1 MTTTPVESTKHRVI
15 TAICWIAAGLLLLGA
30 SLAEAAPGPDLRGDG
45 DNPADSLRYLAEAGR
60 AYLWSGALLGVG
72 GAALIVGAVGRLRAR
87 GGHPA
92 SMLMHV
98 ALVFTIVSGAM
109 FIGSGAIRMQ
119 ATGTVPHIESLDTA
133 WGEAAY
139 LAVQMA
145 GTQGMLSAGVFTML
159 VVTITLSIAE
169 RRGGMRA
176 PLLVAP
182 LPAIALVFL
191 LGDLFVPGLDSFVT
205 EGVFLVYLASVLLG
219 LPLWCAVYGVSQLIS
234 GRVAARR
241 TSLPTT

>member
-1 MTTTPVESTKHRVI
+1 MTTTPVETTKHRVI
-15 TAICWIAAGLLLLGA
+15 TAISWIAAGLLLLGA
-30 SLAEAAPGPDLRGDG
+30 SLVEAAPGPDIRGDG

-72 GAALIVGAVGRLRAR
+72 GAVLIVGAVGRLRAR

-98 ALVFTIVSGAM
+98 ALVFAIVSGAM
-109 FIGSGAIRMQ
+109 FIGAGTIKMQ

-169 RRGGMRA
+169 WRSGLRG
-176 PLLVAP
+176 PLFVAV
-182 LPAIALVFL
+182 LPAVALLIL
-191 LGDLFVPGLDSFVT
+191 LSDLFVPGFDTFAPESLFP
-205 EGVFLVYLASVLLG
+205 VYIVSALLG
-219 LPLWCAVYGVSQLIS
+219 TPLWCATYGVSQLVA
-234 GRVAARR
+234 GRASARPS
-241 TSLPTT
+241 TA

>member
-1 MTTTPVESTKHRVI
+1 MTSTPVESTKHRVI
-15 TAICWIAAGLLLLGA
+15 TAVSWIAAGLLLLAA
-30 SLAEAAPGPDLRGDG
+30 SLAEAAPGPEVRGDG

-72 GAALIVGAVGRLRAR
+72 GAALITGAVGRLRAR

-92 SMLMHV
+92 SMLLHV
-98 ALVFTIVSGAM
+98 MLVLTIVAGTLIIGA
-109 FIGSGAIRMQ
+109 GAIRMQ

-159 VVTITLSIAE
+159 VVTVALSIAE
-169 RRGGMRA
+169 WRNGMRA
-176 PLLVAP
+176 PLFVAA
-182 LPAIALVFL
+182 LPAIALIVL
-191 LGDLFVPGLDSFVT
+191 LSDLFVPGFDSALPEFV
-205 EGVFLVYLASVLLG
+205 FPVYFVSALLG
-219 LPLWCAVYGVSQLIS
+219 IPMWCAAYGVSQLVV
-234 GRVAARR
+234 GRAASRR
-241 TSLPTT
+241 GVLAS